1 MLVCRPGGRVI
12 IDCGGAQK
20 NLLDD
25 RNVLYPNLDGV
36 YMSVYIKFIKFPT
49 FLYLMICAC
58 YSSIENLIIM
68 KIGCGRGIKFSLN
81 A

>member
-20 NLLDD
+20 NLLGG
-25 RNVLYPNLDGV
+25 RNVLCLNLDGV

-49 FLYLMICAC
+49 FCT
-58 YSSIENLIIM
+58 
-68 KIGCGRGIKFSLN
+68 
-81 A
+81 